1 MHRKNDGKQQTAEQS
16 PDGECSAVFTCF
28 FNLRSFLPV
37 CQNRNFA
44 VDVVIAFGT
53 VGHQAVGAIFDAVFG
68 IAAVSTAVVP
78 QSVQRTVAEQAI
90 KSAAVLYLVAGEIPA
105 IFVLK
110 NDVNFPCFYLNS

>member
-1 MHRKNDGKQQTAEQS
+1 MTENNKPQN
-16 PDGECSAVFTCF
+16 
-28 FNLRSFLPV
+28 NLRMGSVLRFLLVSLTCGRFLPV

-78 QSVQRTVAEQAI
+78 QNVQRTVAEQAI
-90 KSAAVLYLVAGEIPA
+90 KIAVVLCLVAGEIPA